1 MFSPFLFVIKHSSD
15 FMFYLRLSDDFPIN
29 DMELLIPAPYF
40 CDCCE
45 SLFSYLLLTFRYLSF
60 FHRDTIRL
68 TANSA
73 QNTALPTVPAFSP
86 GASNF
91 SSRL

>member
-29 DMELLIPAPYF
+29 DMELLIPVPYF
-40 CDCCE
+40 YDCFK
-45 SLFSYLLLTFRYLSF
+45 SLFSYLLFTFRYLPF
-60 FHRDTIRL
+60 FHRDAIRL

-73 QNTALPTVPAFSP
+73 QNTVLPTAPAFSP